1 MRITNGASGCTERP
15 RQPRTHLT
23 NSWALAHALGIGVC
37 ITVNACTGETV
48 GLPLE
53 SRSYGGA
60 VSVTRSGGAS
70 SGGNTNLTLGGA
82 SITGT
87 ANSGRTT
94 ITDAGSSSGGFI
106 DSYSGGTHTDGGTSD
121 RLTAGGQ
128 GGVSSALPSSNGG
141 SGAGG
146 ALTGGTGGALT
157 GGAGGAPTGGT
168 SGALTGGTSGAL
180 TGGAGGTLT
189 GGAGGTLTG
198 GAGGT
203 LTGGA
208 GGTLTGGTGGTLT
221 GGTSG
226 ALTGGSTS
234 ADCVDG
240 GSNCAAVWMTIINAS
255 LLSDT
260 NDISDAA
267 INDAAA
273 NSIIACDDAG
283 GCSTR

>member
-37 ITVNACTGETV
+37 ITANACTGETV

-70 SGGNTNLTLGGA
+70 SGGNSNLTLGGA

-87 ANSGRTT
+87 ANSGRPT

-106 DSYSGGTHTDGGTSD
+106 DSYSGGTHTDGGTSN

-128 GGVSSALPSSNGG
+128 GGVSPALPSSNGG
-141 SGAGG
+141 SG
-146 ALTGGTGGALT
+146 T
-157 GGAGGAPTGGT
+157 GGAPTGGT
-168 SGALTGGTSGAL
+168 SGALTGGA
-180 TGGAGGTLT
+180 
-189 GGAGGTLTG
+189 
-198 GAGGT
+198 
-203 LTGGA
+203 
-208 GGTLTGGTGGTLT
+208 GGTLT

>member
-37 ITVNACTGETV
+37 ITANACTGETV

-70 SGGNTNLTLGGA
+70 SGGNSNLTLGGA

-87 ANSGRTT
+87 ANSGRPT

-106 DSYSGGTHTDGGTSD
+106 DSYSGGTHTDGGTSN

-128 GGVSSALPSSNGG
+128 GGVSPALPSSNGG
-141 SGAGG
+141 SG
-146 ALTGGTGGALT
+146 TGGA
-157 GGAGGAPTGGT
+157 P
-168 SGALTGGTSGAL
+168 TGGTSGAL

-189 GGAGGTLTG
+189 GGTSGTLTG
-198 GAGGT
+198 GTSGTLTGGTSGTLTGGTSGT

-208 GGTLTGGTGGTLT
+208 GGTLTGGTSGTLT